1 MEMYVWWEVPIS
13 MRVEWRCASMING
26 EQFVMMAGAVLM
38 LLWSACSLVMQEVSA
53 SIFHCKSVKVPAAL
67 PLVQVELHIAMLGLE
82 QVLDLSIWMMSN
94 AAQALANCWSA
105 IAGQS

>member
-1 MEMYVWWEVPIS
+1 MT
-13 MRVEWRCASMING
+13 NG
-26 EQFVMMAGAVLM
+26 GQCVMMAGTVLM
-38 LLWSACSLVMQEVSA
+38 LLWSASSSDMELLEVSD
-53 SIFHCKSVKVPAAL
+53 SIFQKVKVPATL
-67 PLVQVELHIAMLGLE
+67 PMVQVELHTAMLGLE

>member
-82 QVLDLSIWMMSN
+82 QVLDPSTWMMLV
-94 AAQALANCWSA
+94 ALQVIANCWSA

>member
-1 MEMYVWWEVPIS
+1 MTSGGQCV
-13 MRVEWRCASMING
+13 MIVG
-26 EQFVMMAGAVLM
+26 TVMM
-38 LLWSACSLVMQEVSA
+38 LLWSASSLVMQEVSA
-53 SIFHCKSVKVPAAL
+53 NIFHCKSVKVPAAL